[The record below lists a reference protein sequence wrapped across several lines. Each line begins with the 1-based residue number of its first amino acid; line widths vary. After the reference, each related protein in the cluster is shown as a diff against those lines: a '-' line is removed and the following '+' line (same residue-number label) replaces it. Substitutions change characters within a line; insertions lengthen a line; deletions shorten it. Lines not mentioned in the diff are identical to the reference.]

1 MKNSVLEI
9 YTDGASRGNPGDAAW
24 AFVFVVDGEVVEQ
37 RSAGIGTATNNVAE
51 YHAVI
56 NALLGALGSG
66 WRRAVL
72 SSDSELVVR
81 QITGRYRVRKAH
93 LAPLL
98 KEVLTLR
105 DRFEEISFRSVTR
118 SNPFISRADHL
129 CNRVLDRESR
139 RTKEF

>member
-1 MKNSVLEI
+1 MNDSVLEI

-24 AFVFVVDGEVVEQ
+24 AFVFVVEGEVVGQ
-37 RSAGIGTATNNVAE
+37 RSAFIGTNTNNVAE

-56 NALLGALGSG
+56 NALQEALRAG
-66 WRRAVL
+66 WRRAAL
-72 SSDSELVVR
+72 YSDSELVVR

-105 DRFEEISFRSVTR
+105 DRFEEISFQSVPR
-118 SNPFISRADHL
+118 SNPHISRADHL
-129 CNRVLDRESR
+129 CNRMLDRESD
-139 RTKEF
+139 RTKGF